1 MEFSNGDINLIL
13 NYDGWCRR
21 IDLHF
26 RSRFPHLNTRL
37 FKLDDYE
44 YQLYLVDSID
54 DFDEIS
60 DAFNREVKFVTAPIK
75 LVMNIPE
82 TYKIEIE
89 KITDDKIPSKFEG
102 YPLTNTQ
109 IYSHIL
115 SIHPN
120 VKVSKIEEDHNN
132 RLIIVELSG
141 NYESDIV
148 EGVEETAAALK
159 GPYSYKVRSGGE
171 LTSNFKTSDEV
182 FNIAP
187 SQTKSE
193 LNCAFIERD
202 EALWYENIEHI
213 YNGSYKK
220 SDLYFFDPSK
230 TAYLVNFSKFQNA
243 NLRNHLLLY
252 DVVYCVLPLAQEMSN
267 FLVNQKI
274 SKDEILR
281 LVKRGRLKI
290 LNMQPENRLDYGFI
304 NEAFQENPSA
314 VVSRRALSAL
324 CAIDLVEMNQSYAL
338 SDPEIDKYIYP
349 LVQEVSKLTGKDIG
363 TISNFLLW
371 PKQALRRSLDSLNQ
385 AGPMGISRYGIN
397 NPIIDSLPAE
407 NKEKIE
413 FEFIVNSDQ
422 IHLSHALDATY
433 FPFFVDGEKYSDH
446 PYALMMGEMLNFFK
460 NSSCQNISN
469 LVDVENIKL
478 AQNPSLGLISA
489 FDINDYIPVLEFEEE
504 ISSSVVRNGMNS
516 LFSELNLLDREGRSQ
531 RISEYNIE
539 VDKALRNK
547 NVSKHALD
555 LGEDT
560 LGLFV
565 PFWATGKKLVKGGA
579 KMAMDKFP
587 AIQNISEF
595 IEDKTSKESGEN
607 RNISVLTQVNRVA
620 KLKREFK

>member
-1 MEFSNGDINLIL
+1 VKFSNGEINLIL

-54 DFDEIS
+54 DFDAIS
-60 DAFNREVKFVTAPIK
+60 DAFDREVKFVTAPIK
-75 LVMNIPE
+75 LVMNLPE

-120 VKVSKIEEDHNN
+120 VKVSKIEEDHDN
-132 RLIIVELSG
+132 RLIIIELSG
-141 NYESDIV
+141 NYDSNIV

-159 GPYSYKVRSGGE
+159 GPYSHKVRSGGE

-213 YNGSYKK
+213 YNGSYQK

-230 TAYLVNFSKFQNA
+230 TACLVNFSKFQNA

-290 LNMQPENRLDYGFI
+290 LNMQPESRLDYGFI

-338 SDPEIDKYIYP
+338 SDPELDKYIFP

-397 NPIIDSLPAE
+397 NPIIDSLPAK
-407 NKEKIE
+407 NKEKIQ

-469 LVDVENIKL
+469 LVDVENIKS
-478 AQNPSLGLISA
+478 AKNPSLGLISA

-516 LFSELNLLDREGRSQ
+516 LFSELNLLDSEGRSQ
-531 RISEYNIE
+531 RISEYNVE

-547 NVSKHALD
+547 NVTKHALD

-565 PFWATGKKLVKGGA
+565 PFWATGKKLVKGGT

-607 RNISVLTQVNRVA
+607 RNITVLTQVNRVA

>member
-1 MEFSNGDINLIL
+1 MIL

-44 YQLYLVDSID
+44 YQLYLVDSVD
-54 DFDEIS
+54 DFDAIS
-60 DAFNREVKFVTAPIK
+60 VIFNREVKFVTAPLK
-75 LVMNIPE
+75 LVMNLPK

-89 KITDDKIPSKFEG
+89 KITDDKIPSSFEG
-102 YPLTNTQ
+102 YPLSKNQ

-120 VKVSKIEEDHNN
+120 VKVSKIEEDHDN
-132 RLIIVELSG
+132 RLIIVKLSG
-141 NYESDIV
+141 NYEPDIV
-148 EGVEETAAALK
+148 KGVEETVSALK
-159 GPYSYKVRSGGE
+159 GPYSYRIRIGGE
-171 LTSNFKTSDEV
+171 LTSNFKISDEV

-187 SQTKSE
+187 SQTKKE

-202 EALWYENIEHI
+202 ETLWYENIEHI
-213 YNGSYKK
+213 YNGSYQK
-220 SDLYFFDPSK
+220 SDLYFFDPNK
-230 TAYLVNFSKFQNA
+230 TACLVNFSRFQNA

-252 DVVYCVLPLAQEMSN
+252 DVVYCVFPLAQEMSN
-267 FLVNQKI
+267 FLVKQKI
-274 SKDEILR
+274 SKDEILH
-281 LVKRGRLKI
+281 LVRKGRLKI

-349 LVQEVSKLTGKDIG
+349 LVQDISKLTGKDISS
-363 TISNFLLW
+363 ISNFLLW
-371 PKQALRRSLDSLNQ
+371 PKQALRKSLDTLNQ
-385 AGPMGISRYGIN
+385 AGPMGISRYGVN

-433 FPFFVDGEKYSDH
+433 FPFFIDGEKYSDH
-446 PYALMMGEMLNFFK
+446 PYALMMGNMLNFFK

-469 LVDVENIKL
+469 LVDSENIKS

-516 LFSELNLLDREGRSQ
+516 LFSELNLLDSEGRSQ

-560 LGLFV
+560 LGLFF
-565 PFWATGKKLVKGGA
+565 PFWATGKKLVKGGT

-587 AIQNISEF
+587 AIQNIFEF
-595 IEDKTSKESGEN
+595 IEDKTSKESGEK
-607 RNISVLTQVNRVA
+607 RNISVLTKVNRVA

>member
-1 MEFSNGDINLIL
+1 MGIGNGEINLIL

-26 RSRFPHLNTRL
+26 RSQFPYLNTRL
-37 FKLDDYE
+37 FKLDDYMYE
-44 YQLYLVDSID
+44 LYLVDSVD
-54 DFDEIS
+54 DFDYIDDVFSKEI
-60 DAFNREVKFVTAPIK
+60 KFLTAPIK
-75 LVMNIPE
+75 LVESLPQI
-82 TYKIEIE
+82 YKIEIE
-89 KITDDKIPSKFEG
+89 RITDDKIPSKFEG
-102 YPLTNTQ
+102 YPLTINQ

-120 VKVSKIEEDHNN
+120 VKLSGIKEDHDN
-132 RLIIVELSG
+132 RTINVELTG
-141 NYESDIV
+141 NYDTAII
-148 EGVEETAAALK
+148 GAVEETVNGLK
-159 GPYSYKVRSGGE
+159 GPYAYKVSDGGE
-171 LTSNFKTSDEV
+171 LAPSFRATDEV

-187 SQTKSE
+187 SQAKKE
-193 LNCAFIERD
+193 LNCPFIERD
-202 EALWYENIEHI
+202 ETLWFENIENI
-213 YNGSYKK
+213 YNGSYQK

-230 TAYLVNFSKFQNA
+230 TACLVNFSKFQNA

-267 FLVNQKI
+267 FLTNQKI
-274 SKDEILR
+274 SKDEILH

-290 LNMQPENRLDYGFI
+290 LNMQPESRLDYGFI
-304 NEAFQENPSA
+304 NEAFQENPSS

-324 CAIDLVEMNQSYAL
+324 CAIDLVDLNRSYIL
-338 SDPEIDKYIYP
+338 SDPELDKYIYP
-349 LVQEVSKLTGKDIG
+349 LMREISKFTGKDIR

-385 AGPMGISRYGIN
+385 AGPMGASRYGVN

-407 NKEKIE
+407 NKENIE

-433 FPFFVDGEKYSDH
+433 FPFFIDGDKYSDH

-469 LVDVENIKL
+469 LNGVENIKST
-478 AQNPSLGLISA
+478 QNPSIGLIST

-504 ISSSVVRNGMNS
+504 ISSSVIRHGMNS
-516 LFSELNLLDREGRSQ
+516 LFSELNFLGSEERSQ
-531 RISEYNIE
+531 RISQYNLD
-539 VDKALRNK
+539 VNKALRHK
-547 NVSKHALD
+547 NVSNHALD
-555 LGEDT
+555 LGEDA
-560 LGLFV
+560 LGMV
-565 PFWATGKKLVKGGA
+565 IPFWATGKKLIKGGT

-587 AIQNISEF
+587 AIQNLSEF
-595 IEDKTSKESGEN
+595 IEAKSSRESDES
-607 RNISVLTQVNRVA
+607 RNITILTKVNRVA

>member
-1 MEFSNGDINLIL
+1 MKFSNGEINLIL

-54 DFDEIS
+54 DFDAIS
-60 DAFNREVKFVTAPIK
+60 DVFNREVKFVTAPIK
-75 LVMNIPE
+75 LVMNLPE
-82 TYKIEIE
+82 IYKIEIE

-102 YPLTNTQ
+102 YPLTNSQ

-120 VKVSKIEEDHNN
+120 VKVSKINENHDN

-148 EGVEETAAALK
+148 ERVEETATALK
-159 GPYSYKVRSGGE
+159 GPYSYKVRSGGQ

-230 TAYLVNFSKFQNA
+230 TACLVNFSKFQNA

-290 LNMQPENRLDYGFI
+290 LNMQPESRLDYGFI

-338 SDPEIDKYIYP
+338 SDPELDKYIYP

-397 NPIIDSLPAE
+397 NPIINSLPAE

-460 NSSCQNISN
+460 NSNCQNISN
-469 LVDVENIKL
+469 LVDSENIKS

-489 FDINDYIPVLEFEEE
+489 FDINDYIPVMEFEEE

-516 LFSELNLLDREGRSQ
+516 LFSELNLLDSEGRSQ

-565 PFWATGKKLVKGGA
+565 PFWATGKKLVKGGT

-595 IEDKTSKESGEN
+595 IEDKTSKESGEK
-607 RNISVLTQVNRVA
+607 RNITVLTKVNRVA

>member
-1 MEFSNGDINLIL
+1 MIL

-21 IDLHF
+21 IDLYF
-26 RSRFPHLNTRL
+26 RSRFPYLDTRL
-37 FKLDDYE
+37 FKLNEYR
-44 YQLYLVDSID
+44 YQLYLVDDID
-54 DFDEIS
+54 NFDEIN
-60 DAFNREVKFVTAPIK
+60 DVFEGQIRVLTVPIK
-75 LVMNIPE
+75 LVMSLPE
-82 TYKIEIE
+82 NYIIEIE
-89 KITDDKIPSKFEG
+89 KIKDDKIPSKFEG
-102 YPLTNTQ
+102 YPLSIPQ
-109 IYSHIL
+109 LYSHIL

-120 VKVSKIEEDHNN
+120 VKINNIEEDHDN
-132 RLIIVELSG
+132 RLIIVRLSG
-141 NYESDIV
+141 NYDSEII
-148 EGVEETAAALK
+148 EGVEGTVSALK
-159 GPYSYKVRSGGE
+159 APYSFKVKNGRGE
-171 LTSNFKTSDEV
+171 EFNFKFSDEV

-187 SQTKSE
+187 SQTKKE

-202 EALWYENIEHI
+202 EALWFDNVESI

-230 TAYLVNFSKFQNA
+230 TACLVNFSRFQNA

-267 FLVNQKI
+267 FLVDQKI
-274 SKDEILR
+274 SRDEILS

-290 LNMQPENRLDYGFI
+290 LNMQPESRLDHGFI

-338 SDPEIDKYIYP
+338 SDPEIDRYIYP
-349 LVQEVSKLTGKDIG
+349 LLQELSKFTGKDIV
-363 TISNFLLW
+363 TISDFLLW
-371 PKQALRRSLDSLNQ
+371 PKQALRKSLDTLNH
-385 AGPMGISRYGIN
+385 AGPMGISNYGVNI
-397 NPIIDSLPAE
+397 PIINSLPTE

-433 FPFFVDGEKYSDH
+433 FPFFVDDSKYSDQ
-446 PYALMMGEMLNFFK
+446 PYALMMGEMLNFFR

-469 LVDVENIKL
+469 LIDIDDINSVR
-478 AQNPSLGLISA
+478 NPSLGLIST

-504 ISSSVVRNGMNS
+504 VSSRVVRNGMNS
-516 LFSELNLLDREGRSQ
+516 LFSELNLLNSEERRQ
-531 RISEYNIE
+531 RISDYNIE

-547 NVSKHALD
+547 KVSKHALD

-560 LGLFV
+560 LGLIV
-565 PFWATGKKLVKGGA
+565 PFWGTGKKLLKGGTKLA
-579 KMAMDKFP
+579 RDLFP
-587 AIQNISEF
+587 ALNNISEF
-595 IEDKTSKESGEN
+595 IEDKATKVSGKN
-607 RNISVLTQVNRVA
+607 RDISVLTKVNRVA

>member
-1 MEFSNGDINLIL
+1 
-13 NYDGWCRR
+13 
-21 IDLHF
+21 
-26 RSRFPHLNTRL
+26 
-37 FKLDDYE
+37 
-44 YQLYLVDSID
+44 
-54 DFDEIS
+54 
-60 DAFNREVKFVTAPIK
+60 
-75 LVMNIPE
+75 
-82 TYKIEIE
+82 
-89 KITDDKIPSKFEG
+89 
-102 YPLTNTQ
+102 
-109 IYSHIL
+109 
-115 SIHPN
+115 
-120 VKVSKIEEDHNN
+120 
-132 RLIIVELSG
+132 
-141 NYESDIV
+141 
-148 EGVEETAAALK
+148 
-159 GPYSYKVRSGGE
+159 
-171 LTSNFKTSDEV
+171 
-182 FNIAP
+182 
-187 SQTKSE
+187 
-193 LNCAFIERD
+193 
-202 EALWYENIEHI
+202 
-213 YNGSYKK
+213 
-220 SDLYFFDPSK
+220 
-230 TAYLVNFSKFQNA
+230 
-243 NLRNHLLLY
+243 
-252 DVVYCVLPLAQEMSN
+252 MSN

-290 LNMQPENRLDYGFI
+290 LNMQPESRLDYGFI

-338 SDPEIDKYIYP
+338 SDPELDKYIFP

-397 NPIIDSLPAE
+397 NPIIDSLPAK
-407 NKEKIE
+407 NKEKIQ

-460 NSSCQNISN
+460 KSSCQNISK
-469 LVDVENIKL
+469 LVDIENIKS

-516 LFSELNLLDREGRSQ
+516 LFSELNLLDSEGRSQ

-565 PFWATGKKLVKGGA
+565 PFWTTGKKLVKGGT

-595 IEDKTSKESGEN
+595 IEDKTSKESGKN
-607 RNISVLTQVNRVA
+607 RNITVLTQVNRVA